1 MNRIHLIAIVGYLLL
16 GLSACQAQPANRAKS
31 TQTPSTSTPKA
42 VSNTPDTT
50 LTLTDAE
57 WRARLTPTEYA
68 ILREKG
74 TERPYT
80 GEYLNTKTVGT
91 YHCRACDAP
100 LFQSTTKF
108 DSHCGWPSFYAS
120 LPTVVTHQDL
130 SHGMVRDEIL
140 CKRCGGHLGH
150 VFEDGPEPTGLR
162 YCVNSVSIVLKPATA
177 ADNAPVVNAPQPK
190 E

>member
-1 MNRIHLIAIVGYLLL
+1 MKRIQIMSFTAALLVL
-16 GLSACQAQPANRAKS
+16 SLSACQAQPAKKTAS
-31 TQTPSTSTPKA
+31 MSTSTPKA